1 MRGIGIWETHH
12 KVRAP
17 GPPGP
22 LQLLRLWH
30 WVTEDEFRDCIQ
42 TLSGYNTITSTI
54 AMMLV
59 PSLLHW
65 NPPVILVEAEGGP
78 RSTRTTRRERLG
90 DSSQW
95 NFEGVGDLPAPL
107 DGNGNCSPWTKM
119 EYVLN
124 FSNAAKKNLPK
135 RSPHYCHPGD
145 CRTHPD
151 HCEPCSL
158 HRGQILIKP
167 SVSIAPHGPVTQSQT
182 LTKERGG
189 WWSSVGLRQPQNQH
203 HQHQQAQG
211 TLHSCTPIFKSRM
224 LASMSETGLVL
235 VVVMEVMVVVVLVVG
250 VGVWQGAGRQDS
262 FTSSTL
268 KLCFFVSL
276 SIIFVQDIRRGVFP
290 IHQKLEDLICENRVA
305 SPISVLLNLSAH
317 GPPRLG
323 RSHRNPST

>member
-1 MRGIGIWETHH
+1 
-12 KVRAP
+12 
-17 GPPGP
+17 
-22 LQLLRLWH
+22 
-30 WVTEDEFRDCIQ
+30 
-42 TLSGYNTITSTI
+42 
-54 AMMLV
+54 
-59 PSLLHW
+59 
-65 NPPVILVEAEGGP
+65 
-78 RSTRTTRRERLG
+78 
-90 DSSQW
+90 
-95 NFEGVGDLPAPL
+95 
-107 DGNGNCSPWTKM
+107 M

-124 FSNAAKKNLPK
+124 FSNAAKKKLPK
-135 RSPHYCHPGD
+135 QSPHYYHPGD

-167 SVSIAPHGPVTQSQT
+167 SVSIAPRGPVTQSQT

-235 VVVMEVMVVVVLVVG
+235 VMVMEDNMPPSTYSVTYPKKT
-250 VGVWQGAGRQDS
+250 RQ
-262 FTSSTL
+262 FHPSTL

-276 SIIFVQDIRRGVFP
+276 SVIFVQDIRRGVFP
-290 IHQKLEDLICENRVA
+290 IHQKVEDLICENRVD